1 MKLFLFFFS
10 VGEMLKV
17 KEEVTHERDALLKE
31 VTTLREQMENVTAA
45 QQKAEGSIAQ
55 AEFKINEVLFYIF

>member
-1 MKLFLFFFS
+1 
-10 VGEMLKV
+10 MLKV